1 MFFLIHT
8 MKGWNQKKFVYR
20 PALCYKA
27 DESADESKK
36 VSFSKTF
43 KSEIKIG

>member
-1 MFFLIHT
+1 M
-8 MKGWNQKKFVYR
+8 QSS
-20 PALCYKA
+20 ALCYKA

-36 VSFSKTF
+36 VIISKRL

>member
-1 MFFLIHT
+1 MSILACS
-8 MKGWNQKKFVYR
+8 
-20 PALCYKA
+20 ALCYKA

-36 VSFSKTF
+36 VSFSKRL

>member
-1 MFFLIHT
+1 MADVFLRT
-8 MKGWNQKKFVYR
+8 SL
-20 PALCYKA
+20 ALCYKA

-36 VSFSKTF
+36 VSFSKRL